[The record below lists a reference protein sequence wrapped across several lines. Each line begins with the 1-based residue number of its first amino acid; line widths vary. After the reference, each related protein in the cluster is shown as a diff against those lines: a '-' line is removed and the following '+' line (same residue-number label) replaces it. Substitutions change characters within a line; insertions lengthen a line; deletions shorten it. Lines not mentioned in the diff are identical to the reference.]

1 MFKKKWFGPVLWA
14 AIIGVGL
21 TWGPGLQASAADKA
35 LKNGEYTLDYN
46 ILKAENDSVSMANDY
61 FEKPA
66 RIYVKDSKIEMEIQL
81 NHSEWITDFK
91 TARGSSYSD
100 VRVISNNAAKDTRV
114 VRFPVESLS
123 TPLKSQIHVTV
134 PSVDYDHDYTIRFD
148 FKQDSLTQINASQ
161 TAQKSSS
168 ASGTAASK
176 DTKVSKDVKAA
187 SGSAPAASASTESK
201 QSTDTKVVSS
211 SSQVASS
218 TGGQAAGK
226 ASVAE
231 SQQSG
236 AVAANTVNQPIED
249 NPHTGD
255 EVPYGWLLV
264 GLAVS
269 ALFIGRTVLA
279 AKK

>member
-81 NHSEWITDFK
+81 NHSEWITEFK

-161 TAQKSSS
+161 TTQKSSS
-168 ASGTAASK
+168 ASGAAAPK

-187 SGSAPAASASTESK
+187 SGSAPAASASTENK
-201 QSTDTKVVSS
+201 KSTGTKVAAS
-211 SSQVASS
+211 SSQAVSS
-218 TGGQAAGK
+218 TGQSAGK
-226 ASVAE
+226 TSAAE
-231 SQQSG
+231 SRQSG
-236 AVAANTVNQPIED
+236 AVDTNAANQPVED

-255 EVPYGWLLV
+255 EAPYGWLLV